1 MESAEDYDD
10 GGDILG
16 EDGDGVGRVEEM
28 YDDEWVS
35 GEHDDKAEDGM
46 SLEHESDYNNV
57 ADGYTFPWTIF
68 LTLAMKRDQ
77 MKIRRVYDCQSIST

>member
-1 MESAEDYDD
+1 VESAEDYDD

-35 GEHDDKAEDGM
+35 GEHDKAEDDM

-57 ADGYTFPWTIF
+57 ADGYLSMNNFPDVGNEEGSNE
-68 LTLAMKRDQ
+68 DQ
-77 MKIRRVYDCQSIST
+77 TSFWLSIST